1 MCPRQAFPQCHSCAA
16 QNRDLKSA
24 RAASQRYS
32 ERPGV
37 REISHGLDIMMDVT
51 KVLSTLSKTFQNDT
65 LRITHMVT
73 TLDTTLPLL
82 NQLKLEK
89 GPPYKRFNEGYCQE
103 TGILQKDPV
112 SYFKVFDPR
121 EMPQERF
128 HLATYKAIMTSSH
141 LLSSSVIIILW
152 KRRRQASLLSDLL

>member
-1 MCPRQAFPQCHSCAA
+1 MCPRQAFPQCHSCAT

-24 RAASQRYS
+24 RAARQKYDLES
-32 ERPGV
+32 EKFLTC
-37 REISHGLDIMMDVT
+37 LDIMMDVT
-51 KVLSTLSKTFQNDT
+51 KVLSTLSKTFQND
-65 LRITHMVT
+65 RICITDMVT

-89 GPPYKRFNEGYCQE
+89 GPQFKRFNEGYCQE

-121 EMPQERF
+121 EMPQKHS
-128 HLATYKAIMTSSH
+128 HLATYKAIMTSSQ
-141 LLSSSVIIILW
+141 LLSS
-152 KRRRQASLLSDLL
+152 